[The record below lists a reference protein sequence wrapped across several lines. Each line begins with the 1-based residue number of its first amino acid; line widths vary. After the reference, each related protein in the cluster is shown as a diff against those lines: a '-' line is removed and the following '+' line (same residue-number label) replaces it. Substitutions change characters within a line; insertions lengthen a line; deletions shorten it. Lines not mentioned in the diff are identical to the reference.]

1 MMIRS
6 ISLAGQ
12 ALEEKYCEFDLGLIY
27 CHLLEY
33 ELQSSNL
40 LSIAN
45 CANCSRVSFFM
56 IELIIEIL
64 CLCIPV
70 IILLP

>member
-6 ISLAGQ
+6 ISLVGQ
-12 ALEEKYCEFDLGLIY
+12 ALEEKYREFDLGLIY

-40 LSIAN
+40 FSIAN
-45 CANCSRVSFFM
+45 CSRLSYFM

-70 IILLP
+70 IIL